1 MVSLRTAFYGERQS
15 KTAGLPPGTL
25 IHIGDQKAERTRIT
39 VMDYTSTDFIER
51 EDATL
56 EEVNEYITH
65 PSITWVNVTGLA
77 QTDMIATLGKT
88 LDLHP
93 LTMEDIVNTAQRPK
107 MEDYEHYLFLVVKML
122 YLDDEHFIRGE
133 QVSLVLGKNFVVSF
147 QEQPGDVF
155 AGIRTRIKE
164 HKGRIRDLGGDYLL
178 YSLLDTIIDS
188 YFAVF
193 ERIGEVLEE
202 TEDGLVT
209 TTGPQPMRML
219 LSVKKDLIFLRKSIW
234 PVRDVVS
241 GLQRGTSPLVQET
254 TQIYLK
260 DAYDHAIQVLDTL
273 ETFRDTSTA
282 LMDIYLT
289 SISNRT
295 NEVMKV
301 LTIIATI
308 FIPLTFV
315 TSLYGMNF
323 TYMPELQWFWGYP
336 LALFAMVSIAVV
348 EILYFWRRG
357 WI

>member
-1 MVSLRTAFYGERQS
+1 M
-15 KTAGLPPGTL
+15 AGLPPGTL
-25 IHIGDQKAERTRIT
+25 IHIGDRKTERTQIT
-39 VMDYTSTDFIER
+39 VVDYTSSDVAEW

-56 EEVNEYITH
+56 EEVQECITRS
-65 PSITWVNVTGLA
+65 SITWVNVTGLA
-77 QTDMIATLGKT
+77 QTDMIGSLGKVVG
-88 LDLHP
+88 LHP

-107 MEDYEHYLFLVVKML
+107 VEDYEQYLFLVVKML
-122 YLDDEHFIRGE
+122 YLDEEQVIRGE
-133 QVSLVLGKNFVVSF
+133 QVSLVLGKNFVLSF
-147 QEQPGDVF
+147 QEQSGDVF
-155 AGIRTRIKE
+155 ASVRTRIKE
-164 HKGRIRDLGGDYLL
+164 HKGRIRDWGGDYLL
-178 YSLLDTIIDS
+178 YSLLDAIIDS

-193 ERIGEVLEE
+193 ERIGEVLEDVE
-202 TEDGLVT
+202 NELVPA
-209 TTGPQPMRML
+209 TGPQSMQML

-241 GLQRGTSPLVQET
+241 GLQRGTSPFIQET

-273 ETFRDTSTA
+273 ETYRDTSTA

-289 SISNRT
+289 TIGNRT

-315 TSLYGMNF
+315 TGLYGMNF
-323 TYMPELQWFWGYP
+323 EFMPELQFSWGYP
-336 LALFAMVSIAVV
+336 LVLLLMASIGMM
-348 EILYFWRRG
+348 EIFYFWRKG